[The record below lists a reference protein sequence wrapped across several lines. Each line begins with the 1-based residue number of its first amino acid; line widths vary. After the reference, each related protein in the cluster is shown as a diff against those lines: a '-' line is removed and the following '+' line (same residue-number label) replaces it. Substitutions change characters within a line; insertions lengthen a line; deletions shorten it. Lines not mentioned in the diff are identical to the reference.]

1 MAYYIRFSDSE
12 QWLQDDLK
20 RGYSFKSYS
29 FDSSAE
35 GLLEELGYDLDEED
49 VDALVEQYDIREH
62 SNGQYGFALA
72 GLCGYGPFETVEEA
86 LEESRNGSYGVY
98 TTCGIF
104 EGYDSGI
111 DLDSNASLFFPVKLV
126 KVFDTSEE

>member
-1 MAYYIRFSDSE
+1 MAYYIRYSDSE

-35 GLLEELGYDLDEED
+35 ALLEEMGYDLDEGN
-49 VDALVEQYDIREH
+49 VDDLIEQYDIREH
-62 SNGQYGFALA
+62 SNGQYGFALN

-86 LEESRNGSYGVY
+86 LEESRNGSYGIY

-104 EGYDSGI
+104 EGYHRGI
-111 DLDSNASLFFPVKLV
+111 DFDSNATLFHPVKLV
-126 KVFDTSEE
+126 KVFDTTEE